1 MNETLQLMWDTR
13 PPRIPKKQG
22 GDAMISGICEGIG
35 VRYQIDPS
43 LVRIA
48 FVALSLAF
56 GVGIFMYVLCGFL
69 MPRFGLSTSP
79 SQAISTP
86 KRQLD
91 PVEVKERDTGWGLL
105 ILLVLFFPTIS
116 VGTPREAF
124 ASTIGWLL
132 LSAVAWWALYRRL
145 PEPPPGVIAQPE
157 KRQSSQPQSGEPG
170 FGEPGFGE
178 PGFGD
183 PEPQPATASARNLVT
198 SGFTAPQGY
207 PHPAHGHTGPPSWD
221 PLGTVPELWHLPDP
235 GYEPPQQPST
245 KRNRPLWVWI
255 PVALLL
261 TIATFVTM
269 VAVSEIR
276 NRDWSRFG
284 QTIIAFPDA
293 EGIHPVNTYVGELTV
308 DLTDLQ
314 PMKEPVTL
322 DISQKVGS
330 VEVLMPDEKVRA
342 RVNCDIDV
350 GDTACPPEEID
361 GDGELLTINIHQNV
375 GSIQVAWAK

>member
-1 MNETLQLMWDTR
+1 MNETLKLMWDTR

-22 GDAMISGICEGIG
+22 GDAMVAGICEGIG
-35 VRYQIDPS
+35 VRYHIDPT
-43 LVRIA
+43 LVRVA
-48 FVALSLAF
+48 FAALSLAF
-56 GVGIFMYVLCGFL
+56 GVGLFVYTLCGFL

-79 SQAISTP
+79 AQAISTP

-91 PVEVKERDTGWGLL
+91 AVEVKERDTGWGLL
-105 ILLVLFFPTIS
+105 VLLFLFFPTIS
-116 VGTPREAF
+116 AWTWAEAT
-124 ASTIGWLL
+124 ASALAGLA
-132 LSAVAWWALYRRL
+132 LSALAWWALYRRL
-145 PEPPPGVIAQPE
+145 PEPPPGVIAQPKKLE
-157 KRQSSQPQSGEPG
+157 GSQPE
-170 FGEPGFGE
+170 FGGPGFGE

-183 PEPQPATASARNLVT
+183 PEPQPATTPASHLVT
-198 SGFTAPQGY
+198 SGFTAPEGY
-207 PHPAHGHTGPPSWD
+207 PHPAHGHTRPPSWD

-235 GYEPPQQPST
+235 GYEPPQQPSA

-261 TIATFVTM
+261 TIATFVAM
-269 VAVSEIR
+269 AAASEIR

-342 RVNCDIDV
+342 RVNCDVDV